1 MVAARLLGVNN
12 PMASR
17 ATRAPGFGLR
27 NSLNG
32 IATLLMGGWFASIP
46 GSDPIR
52 VVVWSHKRRPCPP
65 GTA

>member
-27 NSLNG
+27 NSLNRIG
-32 IATLLMGGWFASIP
+32 MSLTGGWFASIA

-65 GTA
+65 GRA